1 MVAEELHE
9 RESRGR
15 YTTVS
20 IPITL
25 YRRIKEMIKDTGFTS
40 VSQFVIYIL
49 REVISSME
57 EERLKGESLSE
68 EEKRRII
75 DRLKRLGYL

>member
-1 MVAEELHE
+1 MEAEKLNEE
-9 RESRGR
+9 PRGK

-40 VSQFVIYIL
+40 VSQFVIYVL

-57 EERLKGESLSE
+57 EEKLKGVTLSE
-68 EEKRRII
+68 EEKKNII
-75 DRLKRLGYL
+75 ERLKKLGYL

>member
-1 MVAEELHE
+1 MEAEKLNE
-9 RESRGR
+9 RKSQGK

-40 VSQFVIYIL
+40 VSQFVIYVL
-49 REVISSME
+49 REVILSIE
-57 EERLKGESLSE
+57 EERIKRESLSD
-68 EEKRRII
+68 EEKKQII
-75 DRLKRLGYL
+75 DRLKRLGYI

>member
-9 RESRGR
+9 RATRGR

-20 IPITL
+20 IPVTL
-25 YRRIKEMIKDTGFTS
+25 YRRIRELIKDTGFTS
-40 VSQFVIYIL
+40 VSQFVIYVL

-57 EERLKGESLSE
+57 EEKLRGESISE

-75 DRLKRLGYL
+75 DRLKKLGYL